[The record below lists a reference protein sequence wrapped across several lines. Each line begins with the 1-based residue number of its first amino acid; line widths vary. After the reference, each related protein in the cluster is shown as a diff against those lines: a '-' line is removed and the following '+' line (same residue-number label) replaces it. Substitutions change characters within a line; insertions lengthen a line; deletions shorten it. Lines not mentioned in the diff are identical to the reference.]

1 MIKNYT
7 ITLTT
12 FSPVFIGDGIQ
23 ISKKDCLYLS
33 NERKVYIMDNMKLFN
48 GIRKAGLLKQ
58 YENFLM
64 DSSQRNFSVFT
75 RNNSIP
81 LNDVKKWAAYTLPM
95 NDITDINNSRK
106 NGGGS
111 DNILSFIKDK
121 FGCPYIPGSSLKGA
135 LRTVIQNAV
144 CIEGNKDS
152 MAGIRKNIE
161 TEVFEKRP
169 KYLLSTEK
177 KLSENLFHTLNRKE
191 EKKSDMLNDAFAGF
205 RVSDSLPLDV
215 SSLILCQK
223 IDRHPDGRDISLPI
237 KRECIKPGTKIEFQ
251 LEIDTD
257 MMDISADEIIRYVQ
271 VVFDEYEET
280 FLDEFNDDNIVY
292 CDCNAPIVI
301 GGGTGY
307 VSKTSVYSLYKEKS
321 DAVKA
326 VQKIMIDTTSTKK
339 QRDPHKHYE
348 DTKIH
353 RISPHIRKLTRYDG
367 ILYDMGICN
376 IEIKAVK

>member
-1 MIKNYT
+1 MINNYT

-12 FSPVFIGDGIQ
+12 FSPVFIGDGTE

-33 NERKVYIMDNMKLFN
+33 NERKVYVMDNMKLFN

-64 DSSQRNFSVFT
+64 DKNQRNFSVFT
-75 RNNSIP
+75 KKNSIP

-111 DNILSFIKDK
+111 DNILSFVKDK
-121 FGCPYIPGSSLKGA
+121 YGCPYIPGSSLKGA
-135 LRTVIQNAV
+135 LRTVIQNAL
-144 CIEGNKDS
+144 CIEGNKNS
-152 MAGIRKNIE
+152 MADIRKNIE
-161 TEVFEKRP
+161 TEVFDKRP
-169 KYLLSTEK
+169 KYPLATEK
-177 KLSENLFHTLNRKE
+177 KLSENLFHTLKRKE
-191 EKKSDMLNDAFAGF
+191 DRKSDILNDCFAGF
-205 RVSDSLPLDV
+205 RISDSMPLDV

-223 IDRHPDGRDISLPI
+223 IDRYPDGRDISLSI
-237 KRECIKPGTKIEFQ
+237 KRECIKPNTKIQFQ
-251 LEIDTD
+251 LEIDTE

-280 FLDEFNDDNIVY
+280 FLDEFDDNNIVY

-301 GGGTGY
+301 GGGAGY
-307 VSKTSVYSLYKEKS
+307 VSKTSVYSLYKEKA
-321 DAVKA
+321 DAVRT
-326 VQKIMIDTTSTKK
+326 VQKIMIDTTP
-339 QRDPHKHYE
+339 RIHKHYE
-348 DTKIH
+348 DLKIH

-376 IEIKAVK
+376 IEITKIR